1 MTVILWIVA
10 IGGALAWLYGATFQ
24 QLLLSWRDDEYYS
37 HGPLLPFISAYLI
50 WGNRVALQRAWNPGT
65 GMKAGFVLL
74 LIGLGIAFFGL
85 LVDINFVR
93 AFSIPVVLLALS
105 RIIGGGQFER
115 QMRFPILL
123 LAAAVPISRVV
134 VQTFSVPLQKMA
146 AGGASLLLGVT
157 GLSVEND
164 GVNIF
169 TPLYNFV
176 VDVPCSGLKTAT
188 ALLTVG
194 LVVSYVMTG
203 LSNFQRVILALSS
216 VFVALLTNVLRI
228 IFIILIGTYYGRE
241 AAEGF
246 LHGFSNVVT
255 LVLSLIFL
263 MLIGTWMQRRNQD
276 QREQEE
282 EERSE
287 MGAHEVAN
295 QAASSPQTFAPIAEN
310 PPASSMLPRLSAHV
324 SGRVF
329 ACVLILLIATHLL
342 GSRAIVPEEVGPK
355 KQAVANLQLPALSG
369 AWSGQPVKVDAA
381 VFEMLR
387 PDAAVQK
394 RYTLRADGKSSRDWV
409 DAIVIYSSDSR
420 GFHAPEICLRAGGWT
435 INDRQSRVASYGN
448 EKLPLTLVTG
458 ERKNSRTHLAYYFAN
473 TQSQASGWAAMLFKE
488 ALGRAMKKNTG
499 SLEVQF
505 AFSHNRLDSNGELSP
520 ELSQLILDVSRQI
533 SSQLASSSSS

>member
-1 MTVILWIVA
+1 
-10 IGGALAWLYGATFQ
+10 
-24 QLLLSWRDDEYYS
+24 
-37 HGPLLPFISAYLI
+37 
-50 WGNRVALQRAWNPGT
+50 
-65 GMKAGFVLL
+65 
-74 LIGLGIAFFGL
+74 
-85 LVDINFVR
+85 
-93 AFSIPVVLLALS
+93 
-105 RIIGGGQFER
+105 
-115 QMRFPILL
+115 
-123 LAAAVPISRVV
+123 
-134 VQTFSVPLQKMA
+134 
-146 AGGASLLLGVT
+146 
-157 GLSVEND
+157 
-164 GVNIF
+164 
-169 TPLYNFV
+169 
-176 VDVPCSGLKTAT
+176 
-188 ALLTVG
+188 
-194 LVVSYVMTG
+194 
-203 LSNFQRVILALSS
+203 
-216 VFVALLTNVLRI
+216 
-228 IFIILIGTYYGRE
+228 
-241 AAEGF
+241 
-246 LHGFSNVVT
+246 
-255 LVLSLIFL
+255 
-263 MLIGTWMQRRNQD
+263 
-276 QREQEE
+276 
-282 EERSE
+282 
-287 MGAHEVAN
+287 
-295 QAASSPQTFAPIAEN
+295 
-310 PPASSMLPRLSAHV
+310 MLPRLSAHV